1 MTTSLIFEC
10 EGTTLTKYR
19 GRRKHLDTF
28 PPGIDTIGNWVFSG
42 SKSLESIVLPQGL
55 KTIGFFTFM
64 GCTNLKSI
72 VIPDTVSY
80 LGMYA
85 LAGCES
91 LETIVIPGH
100 LKYYGVGVFDGCTNL
115 KRLVISPIDEDVLG
129 ILLCEC
135 RKIEKVEFNDGTEV
149 NLEAIK
155 KKGAQVRR
163 VRAKSKREGKLD
175 LDWEAWRYLRRR
187 ELSNTKTTRYV
198 KEYF

>member
-42 SKSLESIVLPQGL
+42 RKSLESIVLPQGL

-135 RKIEKVEFNDGTEV
+135 RKIEKVEFNDGSEV

-155 KKGAQVRR
+155 KKGLSVRR
-163 VRAKSKREGKLD
+163 ARAKSKKEGKLD
-175 LDWEAWRYLRRR
+175 LDWESWMDIR
-187 ELSNTKTTRYV
+187 K
-198 KEYF
+198 K